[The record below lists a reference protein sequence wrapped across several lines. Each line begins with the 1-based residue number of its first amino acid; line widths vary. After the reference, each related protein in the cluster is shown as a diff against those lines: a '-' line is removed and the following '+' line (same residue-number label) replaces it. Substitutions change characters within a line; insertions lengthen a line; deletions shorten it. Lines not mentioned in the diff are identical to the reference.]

1 MNQPQKGA
9 SSADQ
14 PGICQLASKA
24 PVTKDFPHQ
33 VLSFQDRNR
42 IHEDY
47 IAATN
52 LFR

>member
-1 MNQPQKGA
+1 MQISQEYANW
-9 SSADQ
+9 
-14 PGICQLASKA
+14 LAKA
-24 PVTKDFPHQ
+24 PITKDFPHR

-52 LFR
+52 FLGRLY